1 MNKVLGY
8 ETQFKKESLFSNL
21 KSEEVDLPE
30 VVGVEG
36 DEFRLNL
43 FQQRFDLG
51 LATLLLRLVRV
62 GLQSVEVRLAGA
74 LKEKKIRTSLL

>member
-1 MNKVLGY
+1 MKI
-8 ETQFKKESLFSNL
+8 ESLLTNL
-21 KSEEVDLPE
+21 ESEEVDLPE
-30 VVGVEG
+30 VVWVEG

-62 GLQSVEVRLAGA
+62 GLQRVEVRLAGA
-74 LKEKKIRTSLL
+74 

>member
-1 MNKVLGY
+1 MKI
-8 ETQFKKESLFSNL
+8 ESLLTNL
-21 KSEEVDLPE
+21 ESEEVDLPE

-43 FQQRFDLG
+43 FQQRFDLR

-62 GLQSVEVRLAGA
+62 GLQRVEVRLAGA
-74 LKEKKIRTSLL
+74 LKENN

>member
-8 ETQFKKESLFSNL
+8 VTQFKKESLFSNL

-62 GLQSVEVRLAGA
+62 GLQRVEVRLAGA
-74 LKEKKIRTSLL
+74 